1 MPKRWIILAVAIMV
15 IVLLIGIMIAQLQRP
30 APTAQTITVTEVRTL
45 TLTVLRTETVLKTIS
60 PLEAPSYEVYFSP
73 KGGCE
78 TRLLYWLS
86 RANFSIHV
94 LIYSFTLDSVGDA
107 LIAAHRRGLD
117 VRIVMEGDEAGQGGS
132 EYGRLKGAGVPVR
145 LDTNPA
151 LMHNKVAII
160 DGSIVITGS
169 FNWTA
174 SAEARNNENMI
185 VIRSAQIAALY
196 EEEFERVWGRSAP

>member
-1 MPKRWIILAVAIMV
+1 
-15 IVLLIGIMIAQLQRP
+15 
-30 APTAQTITVTEVRTL
+30 
-45 TLTVLRTETVLKTIS
+45 
-60 PLEAPSYEVYFSP
+60 
-73 KGGCE
+73 
-78 TRLLYWLS
+78 
-86 RANFSIHV
+86 
-94 LIYSFTLDSVGDA
+94 
-107 LIAAHRRGLD
+107 
-117 VRIVMEGDEAGQGGS
+117 

>member
-1 MPKRWIILAVAIMV
+1 MSRRWIILAIAI
-15 IVLLIGIMIAQLQRP
+15 IAILILTGVLIAQLQRP
-30 APTAQTITVTEVRTL
+30 APTAQTITVTEFRTL
-45 TLTVLRTETVLKTIS
+45 TLTVLRTETVLKKIS

-86 RANFSIHV
+86 RANSSIHV

-117 VRIVMEGDEAGQGGS
+117 VRIVMEGDEVGQGGS

-185 VIRSAQIAALY
+185 VIRSAQVAALY